1 MNLNYKKI
9 DVIGLGRANTEMV
22 FMLKNKGY
30 NIVLHDKNIPNEKLL
45 NRIKEAN
52 IETYFGEN
60 YLENLDGDLIIRTP
74 GMYFK
79 HPALI
84 KKNVTT
90 EIGLFIEHC
99 PCKTIGITGS
109 DGKTTTTSLIADIL
123 KNEGYRVHIGGNI
136 GLPMLYNI
144 NNIQKDDFAVVELSS
159 FQLADMKVSP
169 NIAVVTNISPN
180 HLDVHHTMEEYFSC
194 KANIL
199 KYQKENDMAILG
211 PDSFLPFVKG
221 SLRKFNESKLPFDKE
236 EIKLAGEHNYQ
247 NMLAAYN
254 AVKDFVSKEAVLKTA
269 KTFSGVEHRLEFVKE
284 VAGVSFYNDSIATTP
299 TRTMA
304 GLKSFPK
311 KVILIAGGYD
321 KLIPFNPMK
330 EVLNEKVK
338 TLILIGNTAKKIG
351 SLYDG
356 KDIFYMDSLENAVK
370 KAKEIAISGDVV
382 LMSPACASFDMFKD
396 FETRGEVFKELVKA
410 L

>member
-1 MNLNYKKI
+1 
-9 DVIGLGRANTEMV
+9 
-22 FMLKNKGY
+22 
-30 NIVLHDKNIPNEKLL
+30 
-45 NRIKEAN
+45 
-52 IETYFGEN
+52 
-60 YLENLDGDLIIRTP
+60 
-74 GMYFK
+74 
-79 HPALI
+79 
-84 KKNVTT
+84 
-90 EIGLFIEHC
+90 
-99 PCKTIGITGS
+99 
-109 DGKTTTTSLIADIL
+109 
-123 KNEGYRVHIGGNI
+123 
-136 GLPMLYNI
+136 
-144 NNIQKDDFAVVELSS
+144 
-159 FQLADMKVSP
+159 MKVSP

-199 KYQKENDMAILG
+199 KYQKENDIAILG

-254 AVKDFVSKEAVLKTA
+254 AVKDFVSKKAVLKTA
-269 KTFSGVEHRLEFVKE
+269 RTFSGVEHRLEFVKE

-338 TLILIGNTAKKIG
+338 ALILIGNTAKKIG

-370 KAKEIAISGDVV
+370 KADVTAIAEADVEFHDVIYRGTNNPKLENILNNLREQMYRYRLEYIKDKRVYEILVEELIS
-382 LMSPACASFDMFKD
+382 
-396 FETRGEVFKELVKA
+396 VFAERSSTYFA
-410 L
+410 